1 MCPYSP
7 RAVYR
12 YVNLLLSEGRISDS
26 ILVVGT
32 ALKMPQMEE
41 YEANQVRDLLKNL
54 EQMQKQQPFK

>member
-1 MCPYSP
+1 M
-7 RAVYR
+7 
-12 YVNLLLSEGRISDS
+12 NLLLSEGRISDS